1 MKMFMNNQYLDTTN
15 SQEETTQNSYKQV
28 EYYYIEKQQ
37 YKTQVVQSELLEILD
52 NKRLVPIV
60 RPLNQFYN
68 GYLLGNDLYINL
80 DLILNKE
87 SYEQQHQIIN
97 QFKQLKQI
105 NWNQKRSFVQLHL
118 ETNQKYVYDYSLM
131 LYQLS
136 SLQNSRYAQCIIP
149 LKQYEQYC
157 IGQYKL
163 KENLQQKDQSY
174 AERLTQYFQE
184 KNESVINSIQFENK
198 YIFILQRGFD
208 QHNNQVALQSI
219 YYSEILLDLIGIFHG
234 LKMFGI
240 ERTEM
245 TNLLN
250 RLGVYSIFNDI
261 NSMEYSLDFFINQN
275 ERKDEQIQN
284 KIVNFDFQTL
294 DNIRVQCQGKRIQ
307 HNINLD
313 IDRNLDSNHNQLLT
327 TNQQIIYELF
337 ISKEQINKINAQRIE
352 QLRYFSKLTDKLKRE
367 EAKQFCMNGQYPEE
381 CKHFLTRYYKD
392 IFNKEVK
399 NINSN
404 FYDLSWLNNL

>member
-1 MKMFMNNQYLDTTN
+1 MNMFMNNQYLDTTN
-15 SQEETTQNSYKQV
+15 SQEETQQNSYKQV
-28 EYYYIEKQQ
+28 EYIYIEKEIQ
-37 YKTQVVQSELLEILD
+37 KTQVGQNQWLGIQD
-52 NKRLVPIV
+52 NKQLIPIA
-60 RPLNQFYN
+60 RPLNYFHN
-68 GYLLGNDLYINL
+68 GYLLGNDLYINI

-87 SYEQQHQIIN
+87 NYEHQHQVIN

-105 NWNQKRSFVQLHL
+105 NWNQKRSYVQLHL
-118 ETNQKYVYDYSLM
+118 ETNQKYVYDFSLM

-136 SLQNSRYAQCIIP
+136 SLQVNKYAQCIIP

-163 KENLQQKDQSY
+163 KENLLQKDQTY
-174 AERLTQYFQE
+174 GERLAKYFQLQ
-184 KNESVINSIQFENK
+184 NESVINQIQFENK

-208 QHNNQVALQSI
+208 SQNNQVCLQSV
-219 YYSEILLDLIGIFHG
+219 YYSEILLDLIGVYHG

-250 RLGVYSIFNDI
+250 RLGVYNIFNDI
-261 NSMEYSLDFFINQN
+261 DSMEYTLDFFVNKH
-275 ERKDEQIQN
+275 ERKDQQIQN
-284 KIVNFDFQTL
+284 QNMSFDFQTL

-313 IDRNLDSNHNQLLT
+313 IDKNLDSGHKQLLT
-327 TNQQIIYELF
+327 TNQQIMYELY
-337 ISKEQINKINAQRIE
+337 ISKDQIDKINTQRIQ

-367 EAKQFCMNGQYPEE
+367 EAKQFCMNGQYPQD
-381 CKHFLTRYYKD
+381 CKNFLTRYYKE